1 VTADS
6 TKEQAR
12 RERSQ
17 EGDEE
22 RSEGPAKAEPDQEP
36 ETEPAAT
43 APRRARWAQHIR
55 DAGVGAS
62 ALGAASAGLRLVA
75 RVVTLVTGILAAII
89 VLTILFKVLE
99 ANRDNSIVEAAFDV
113 SDKLVGPLDDVFT
126 LKSRKAEVAVNYGLA
141 ALVYLV
147 AGNVVARILRRL
159 AA

>member
-1 VTADS
+1 VTAES

-12 RERSQ
+12 PERSQ

-22 RSEGPAKAEPDQEP
+22 RTEGRPTPGPYQEPD
-36 ETEPAAT
+36 TEPAAA
-43 APRRARWAQHIR
+43 APRRARWAQRIR

-62 ALGAASAGLRLVA
+62 ALGAASTGLRLVA
-75 RVVTLVTGILAAII
+75 RLVTLVTGILAAII

-99 ANRDNSIVEAAFDV
+99 ANRDNSIVTAAFDV

-126 LKSRKAEVAVNYGLA
+126 LKDRKAEVAVNYGLA
-141 ALVYLV
+141 ALAYLV
-147 AGNVVARILRRL
+147 AGNVVARVLRRL